1 VGAVWREVNIVAK
14 LTKSITINVPPEK
27 VFAYVNEPANLVE
40 VWPSFEEAKDVRPTP
55 NGGHSFRWVYKMA
68 GMRLEG
74 TSEDTEVV
82 ANQRHVSRTQGGI
95 ESTVTW
101 TFRREDG
108 STRVTFETDY
118 TVPIPLLG
126 KLAETFIVRA
136 NEHEAETILANL
148 KDRMED

>member
-1 VGAVWREVNIVAK
+1 MNTVAK
-14 LTKSITINVPPEK
+14 LSKSITINVPPEK
-27 VFAYVNEPANLVE
+27 VFAYVNEPVNLVE
-40 VWPSFEEAKDVRPTP
+40 VWPSLEEAKDVRPTP

-68 GMRLEG
+68 GMRFEG
-74 TSEDTEVV
+74 TSENTEVV
-82 ANQRHVSRTQGGI
+82 ANQRLVSRSKGGI
-95 ESTVTW
+95 DSTITWLFRPEAGATKVT
-101 TFRREDG
+101 
-108 STRVTFETDY
+108 VETDY